1 MTASEQLALAHERMT
16 PDDIRAHALAMA
28 SVIESNHELI
38 TCLLD
43 VLANYEKRIDASD
56 QTRINTQIALRQI
69 ASMYAA
75 GRKREAREFLT
86 KAAAVEIVRADDP
99 KVDRSLYRSPTE
111 AWPDIFNPKGTANGG

>member
-69 ASMYAA
+69 AQENRSTGGSSDIHLHDAV
-75 GRKREAREFLT
+75 RDHRE
-86 KAAAVEIVRADDP
+86 V
-99 KVDRSLYRSPTE
+99 
-111 AWPDIFNPKGTANGG
+111 